1 MTDWQPLEV
10 VVLAPRGR
18 DAELTTAMIARHGI
32 SARAIGGGDLIPALD
47 AGVGCAVLTR
57 EALEPLEGQLV
68 TWLASQPPW
77 SDFPLIVLDSPSRT
91 SSPLDTSRLGNVTLL
106 ERPVTAASLIAS
118 VQASLRA
125 RGRQYEARNAIQQR
139 DQFLAMLG
147 HELRNPLGAIL
158 LASELAR
165 TGNRDRT
172 EVASRLQVIERQ
184 ANHLARLVDDLLDVA
199 RVTSGKVQLH
209 LEPVSVDEIVASCIE
224 TLADRA
230 RARSINLVHAASC
243 GAVIA
248 GDRVRL
254 EQVITNLIANA
265 IKYSPGGRTVSIS
278 CHATRTL
285 CEIRVRDQGIGIEA
299 AMLPRVFDLFAQ
311 ADGSLDRAEGG
322 MGIGLTLV
330 DRLVRLHGGTVEV
343 QSAGLG
349 QGSEFSVR
357 LPRGAARSTPGVIRL
372 PLPAEER
379 ALRVVLVEDNA
390 DIREM
395 MASMLREVGCTVEVA
410 SDGLE
415 GVDRIVR
422 TVPEL
427 AIIDIGLP
435 GIDGYEVARR
445 VRAAVT
451 QPMMIVAVTG
461 YGSTRDR
468 DTALE
473 AGFDLHVVKPMRV
486 QIVEQIV
493 EQARARIAADCTKS
507 AHT

>member
-1 MTDWQPLEV
+1 VTAWQPLEV
-10 VVLAPRGR
+10 VVVAPRGR

-32 SARAIGGGDLIPALD
+32 TARAIGSGELLAALD
-47 AGVGCAVLTR
+47 AGIGCAVVTR
-57 EALEPLEGQLV
+57 EGLEPIESQLSA
-68 TWLASQPPW
+68 WLAAQPPW

-91 SSPLDTSRLGNVTLL
+91 SAPVDTRRLGNVTLL
-106 ERPVTAASLIAS
+106 ERPVSPGSLLAS
-118 VQASLRA
+118 VHASLRA

-147 HELRNPLGAIL
+147 HELRNPLGAIV

-165 TGNRDRT
+165 TGNRDRAD
-172 EVASRLQVIERQ
+172 VANRLQVIERQ

-209 LEPVSVDEIVASCIE
+209 LEPVAIDEIVASCIE

-230 RARSINLVHAASC
+230 RARGIQLVHAATC

-254 EQVITNLIANA
+254 EQVITNLMTNA

-278 CHATRTL
+278 CHATKTA

-299 AMLPRVFDLFAQ
+299 AMLPRVFELFAQ

-330 DRLVRLHGGTVEV
+330 DRLVRLHGGRVTVH
-343 QSAGLG
+343 SAGLG
-349 QGSEFSVR
+349 HGSEFVVQ
-357 LPRGAARSTPGVIRL
+357 LPRGKAPSVPGVI
-372 PLPAEER
+372 PLPVQAAAR

-395 MASMLREVGCTVEVA
+395 MASMMREVGCTVEVA
-410 SDGLE
+410 ADGLE
-415 GVDRIVR
+415 GADRIVR
-422 TVPEL
+422 TLPDL
-427 AIIDIGLP
+427 AIVDIGLP

-451 QPMMIVAVTG
+451 QPMMLVAVTG
-461 YGSTRDR
+461 YGTTRDR
-468 DTALE
+468 DHALE

-486 QIVEQIV
+486 QMIEQIV
-493 EQARARIAADCTKS
+493 EQARTRTDATCTKS
-507 AHT
+507 AQT